1 LTDDEYEALENENTN
16 ANADNDVYRNF
27 LFENMESNNLR
38 SVRAKIR
45 NSEAIIADEQ
55 YPIL

>member
-1 LTDDEYEALENENTN
+1 MTDDEYEALENENTN